1 MEVIEIDGS
10 LLEGGGQVLRNCAAY
25 AAILFKRAHII
36 KIRANR
42 SKPGLRPQALEGLKL
57 LATLSQGTLVGAFEN
72 SQEILFTPGKPPR
85 DLNSPKSYEADV
97 KTAGSCSLLLQVSLP
112 VLLFAPSTT
121 SLILKGGT
129 NVTNSPPI
137 DYMKHVLTPLLE
149 QHCQVNMELEVIK
162 RGFMPRGGGIVNV
175 KVHPREFLPP
185 IRMLEKGEVVQ
196 VVAKLFGSGGADQI
210 FVDTVKATV
219 EAGLKQLDTVGAI
232 AINFVCDLHGME
244 TKSKLACGLFLYA
257 KTSTGCRFGGSSLGN
272 AKNAPERL
280 ATLAVRDL
288 LNQMAHGGCTDEHLQ
303 DQLVIFMALADGVSE
318 VMTGPISLHT
328 ETAIHFA
335 HHMTQAKI
343 TVAPIAGSDRNVIR
357 CQGIGYSPPWA
368 GRTR

>member
-25 AAILFKRAHII
+25 AAILCKRAHII

-72 SQEILFTPGKPPR
+72 SQEILFTPGEPPP
-85 DLNSPKSYEADV
+85 DSDSPKSYEADV

-112 VLLFAPSTT
+112 VLLFASSPT
-121 SLILKGGT
+121 SLVLKGGT

-137 DYMKHVLTPLLE
+137 DYMKHVLLPLLA
-149 QHCQVNMELEVIK
+149 QHCQVNMELEVTK

-175 KVHPREFLPP
+175 KVQPREFLPP

-196 VVAKLFGSGGADQI
+196 VVAKLFGSGCADQI

-219 EAGLKQLDTVGAI
+219 EAGLKQFDTVGAI
-232 AINFVCDLHGME
+232 DFVCDMQGME
-244 TKSKLACGLFLYA
+244 TKSKLASGLFLYA
-257 KTSTGCRFGGSSLGN
+257 ETSTGCRFGGSSLGN
-272 AKNAPERL
+272 AKNAPGRL
-280 ATLAVRDL
+280 ATLAVQDL
-288 LNQMAHGGCTDEHLQ
+288 LNQLAHGGCTDEHLQ
-303 DQLVIFMALADGVSE
+303 DQLIIFMALADGVSE
-318 VMTGPISLHT
+318 VMTGPITLHT
-328 ETAIHFA
+328 KTAIHFA

-343 TVAPIAGSDRNVIR
+343 TVVSIAGSDRNVIR
-357 CQGIGYSPPWA
+357 CQGMGYSPPWA
-368 GRTR
+368 GHTR